1 MLPNPIFLNIHLYGI
16 MVAVGILFAFVV
28 LTYLLKKKNID
39 KKFADFLFY
48 DGMCR
53 LRSALFRRH
62 CFRQFTI
69 ISKIRTQDFILETE

>member
-1 MLPNPIFLNIHLYGI
+1 MLPNPIFLNIHMYGI

-48 DGMCR
+48 GGIVSIAVGFV
-53 LRSALFRRH
+53 SAASHPFL
-62 CFRQFTI
+62 
-69 ISKIRTQDFILETE
+69 L

>member
-1 MLPNPIFLNIHLYGI
+1 MLPNPVFLNIHMYGI

-48 DGMCR
+48 DGIVSIAVGFVSPASHPF
-53 LRSALFRRH
+53 LL
-62 CFRQFTI
+62 
-69 ISKIRTQDFILETE
+69 